1 MWNYSFEIP
10 TLSILA
16 IILAFYFSRPRLP
29 VRKNIT
35 FIYMIV
41 IETLIII
48 LDVIATEMD
57 NDYAL
62 YSIILMKIL
71 NMLYFIAFFDRAY
84 IMYLFSISVLKDS
97 LQNGR
102 LIKKLII
109 MPLIVGII
117 ISIISMITG
126 SADSSMCFWLLL
138 LCLCLDGHLEEDV
151 RDTGY
156 YFIICSY
163 LQL

>member
-1 MWNYSFEIP
+1 MWNYSFEFP

-16 IILAFYFSRPRLP
+16 IILAFYFSRPRLS

-57 NDYAL
+57 NDYAS

-109 MPLIVGII
+109 MPLIAGII
-117 ISIISMITG
+117 ISIISM
-126 SADSSMCFWLLL
+126 LN
-138 LCLCLDGHLEEDV
+138 
-151 RDTGY
+151 
-156 YFIICSY
+156 IIKMICKRIKCSKNGVC
-163 LQL
+163 